1 MRLCGKRVFLDEE
14 DGVRRLE
21 SKDGNFLVKSL
32 YKPLESNSSI
42 YIPMKIIWNRQK
54 LVSLLGKLHEEKF

>member
-21 SKDGNFLVKSL
+21 SKDGNFLAKSL
-32 YKPLESNSSI
+32 YKALESDSSI
-42 YIPMKIIWNRQK
+42 YIPMKIIWNSCVQPK
-54 LVSLLGKLHEEKF
+54 VSFAWEAS